1 MEFLT
6 EAFPFIFGVLLG
18 LTCARL
24 TGARRTGLLVGGAV
38 ALGAFATIASGEYS
52 VSPLYFLFDMG
63 LVGAVAIGV
72 LVLRTWQ
79 QRRHG

>member
-1 MEFLT
+1 MELLT

-24 TGARRTGLLVGGAV
+24 TGARRTGVWVGGSI

-52 VSPLYFLFDMG
+52 VSPLYFLFDIA
-63 LVGAVAIGV
+63 LVAAVALGV
-72 LVLRTWQ
+72 IVLRTWM